1 MLSKSFFMMMVVAIF
16 GLIMP
21 MTTMASPTGDVVP
34 AVEEFQADNVSPG
47 EEDLIAEL
55 HERQVPPYSG
65 CSNERNR
72 CEIRAAGIIA
82 IC

>member
-1 MLSKSFFMMMVVAIF
+1 MLSKSVFMMMVAAIF

-21 MTTMASPTGDVVP
+21 MAAMASPTGDVAP
-34 AVEEFQADNVSPG
+34 AVEEFQADNVSPR
-47 EEDLIAEL
+47 EEDSIAEL
-55 HERQVPPYSG
+55 HERQTSG

-82 IC
+82 ICW